1 MILHAAAAAK
11 LLQSCPTLC
20 NPIDSSPWLPHPWDS
35 PGKNTGAGCHF
46 LLQCVKVKSESEIAQ
61 SCPILSNPM
70 DCSLPGSS
78 VHGILQAR
86 ILEWVAISFSMI
98 RHTPTQTPYVI
109 LPLKLLKIFTLLFL
123 NSFLYCKLQKLLE
136 KSSNHPYSCLQVFLH
151 LIPSA

>member
-1 MILHAAAAAK
+1 M
-11 LLQSCPTLC
+11 S
-20 NPIDSSPWLPHPWDS
+20 DSVQPHRQQPLAPPSLGFSRQEYWSGLPFPSPMR
-35 PGKNTGAGCHF
+35 
-46 LLQCVKVKSESEIAQ
+46 ESEIAQ

-98 RHTPTQTPYVI
+98 RHTPTQTPYAI